1 MAFLLGLAASALRLP
16 PLVGYLGGGLA
27 LYGVGATGTELLHE
41 IGHIG
46 VLLLLFTVG
55 LHLRLKSVLRREIF
69 GTGVAQLAIS
79 AFLFSVIG
87 MALGLDPV
95 AAAIIAVVLGFSSTV
110 LAAKTLEAKSELE
123 AYHGRTAIG
132 ILILQD
138 VVAIAILAF
147 SGLEA
152 PSLWAP
158 LLLLLPLARPLLLRV
173 LVVSEHDELLLL
185 YGLLLA
191 LGGGGL
197 FALLG
202 ISSELGALAAG
213 ALLAGHPKA
222 DELGEKLWG
231 LKEAFL
237 VAFFLEIGLGGLP
250 PVEGVLIAL
259 AILLFL
265 PFRAT
270 IYFLLMTLLFKH
282 RARTGFM
289 LGASLTSYSEFAL
302 IAGVPAAAAGLF
314 PQTAILV
321 LALVV
326 VLSFIVGAPV
336 NNWANALYARL
347 EPVLMR
353 FEREGRHPDE
363 APQPTGS
370 VRSLV
375 FGMGRTGTAAYDALL
390 EQDKHPLG
398 FDSDPAKIEQHRQEG
413 RRVVYGEAEDP
424 EVWRILE
431 QDLPQ
436 VETVV
441 LAVPEFEARS
451 RAVGALRRHG
461 YGGVIS
467 TISLYP
473 EEEEPLRQAGAD
485 VIAHPLSEAGFGL
498 VEKSVR
504 LEARSSAN

>member
-1 MAFLLGLAASALRLP
+1 VAFVLGLVASALRLP

-27 LYGVGATGTELLHE
+27 LYGFGATGTELLHE

-55 LHLRLKSVLRREIF
+55 LHLRLKNVLRPEIF
-69 GTGVAQLAIS
+69 GAGVAQLAIS
-79 AFLFSVIG
+79 AVLFAAIG
-87 MALGLDPV
+87 VALGLDPV
-95 AAAIIAVVLGFSSTV
+95 AAVVIAVVLGFSSTV
-110 LAAKTLEAKSELE
+110 LAAKTLEGKSELE

-138 VVAIAILAF
+138 IVAILVLAF

-158 LLLLLPLARPLLLRV
+158 LLLLLPLARPLILRLLV
-173 LVVSEHDELLLL
+173 ASEHDELQLL

-213 ALLAGHPKA
+213 VLLAGHPKA

-250 PVEGVLIAL
+250 PVEGVLLAL

-265 PFRAT
+265 PFRAA

-302 IAGVPAAAAGLF
+302 IAGVPAAAAGLI

-326 VLSFIVGAPV
+326 VLSFVVGAPV
-336 NNWANALYARL
+336 GDRANALYAHL
-347 EPVLMR
+347 EPALKR
-353 FEREGRHPDE
+353 FERKGRHPDQT
-363 APQPTGS
+363 PQVAGS
-370 VRSLV
+370 ARSLV
-375 FGMGRTGTAAYDALL
+375 FGMGRIGTAAYDTLL
-390 EQDKHPLG
+390 KQDKRPLG
-398 FDSDPAKIEQHRQEG
+398 FDSDPAKIERHLREG

-424 EVWRILE
+424 DVWRTQGLAKME
-431 QDLPQ
+431 MA
-436 VETVV
+436 V
-441 LAVPEFEARS
+441 LALPEFEARL
-451 RAVGALRRHG
+451 RAIEALRERG
-461 YGGVIS
+461 FDGVIS
-467 TISLYP
+467 AISMFP
-473 EEEEPLRQAGAD
+473 EEEEPLRKAGAD
-485 VIAHPLSEAGFGL
+485 VISHPLTEAGFGL
-498 VEKSVR
+498 AEQSLR
-504 LEARSSAN
+504 LGARSSAT